1 MIHVDKGIGKL
12 DYGISPNTWPIQNKH
27 LPVPSSEPGSPSSA
41 RLRVIQRCSMLSSE
55 DIMWLG
61 K

>member
-27 LPVPSSEPGSPSSA
+27 LPVSQGVLPV
-41 RLRVIQRCSMLSSE
+41 R
-55 DIMWLG
+55 D
-61 K
+61 